1 MHQGWIDSV
10 LLYLTTFQGAHPQL
24 GPELVA

>member
-10 LLYLTTFQGAHPQL
+10 LLYLSTFQRAHPEL
-24 GPELVA
+24 CPLLVA